1 MKVIDEDTGTVLEE
15 YRPESEYMTEQAIE
29 NIKNLAKLI
38 AENPNMPVIPMVEQ
52 EVIGDDQA
60 KRWAGHIGTSE
71 VKEFIL
77 RENIEGTF
85 FYYRK
90 DQENLIDMIAENSEE
105 EDYSVAQQEAREK
118 VNAMQWNK
126 AIFLNVDM

>member
-15 YRPESEYMTEQAIE
+15 YRPESEYMTEQAVE

-52 EVIGDDQA
+52 EVVGSDEF
-60 KRWAGHIGTSE
+60 KRWAAHIGTAE